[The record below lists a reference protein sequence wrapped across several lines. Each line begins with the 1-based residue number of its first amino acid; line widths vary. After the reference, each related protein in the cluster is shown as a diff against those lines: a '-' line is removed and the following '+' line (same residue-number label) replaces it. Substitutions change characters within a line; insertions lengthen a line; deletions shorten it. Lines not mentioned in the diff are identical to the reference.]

1 METLTSSIPAKS
13 YQTLVTVGEI
23 VDMTDQP
30 IQTSNGSAHKTTIIT
45 DTGDVVALWQDETAK
60 PSPHMVGKKIGD
72 EVGLILDIKT
82 EPKLDGTVDR
92 KVYAKPIKLERAQA
106 SISNAS

>member
-1 METLTSSIPAKS
+1 MDTLTSSIPAKS
-13 YQTLVTVGEI
+13 YQTIVTLGEI

-30 IQTSNGSAHKTTIIT
+30 IKTKEGLAHKTTIIT
-45 DTGDVVALWQDETAK
+45 DTGDVVALWQDETAQ

>member
-45 DTGDVVALWQDETAK
+45 DTGDVVALWQDESAQ
-60 PSPHMVGKKIGD
+60 PSPHMVGKKVGD

-82 EPKLDGTVDR
+82 EPKLDGTVER

>member
-1 METLTSSIPAKS
+1 
-13 YQTLVTVGEI
+13 
-23 VDMTDQP
+23 
-30 IQTSNGSAHKTTIIT
+30 
-45 DTGDVVALWQDETAK
+45 
-60 PSPHMVGKKIGD
+60 MVGKNVGD

-82 EPKLDGTVDR
+82 EPKLDGTVER